1 MNDVPAS
8 VPPRRSRW
16 PFVVLALL
24 AVLLLAGGLV
34 WWFTRPIQPVV
45 LSPQETAVVEAKL
58 ASIQAPPAAP
68 VATPP
73 PGAPEPVYE
82 RGRKD
87 IVLTEREINGLL
99 NANTDLGQTLSF
111 QLGTDTVLARYE
123 TDLDPDLPLLG
134 GRKFKARAKFI
145 VGEAAGQP
153 ALIIDDLTIWGISLP
168 NEWLGGVKGRNLLGE
183 MLGSENGG
191 RLPGVESFSVKPGQ
205 LVIKLA
211 E

>member
-1 MNDVPAS
+1 MNDVPVQA
-8 VPPRRSRW
+8 PLRRSRW
-16 PFVVLALL
+16 PFVLLALL
-24 AVLLLAGGLV
+24 AVLLLVGGLV
-34 WWFTRPIQPVV
+34 WWFTRPIRPVV
-45 LSPQETAVVEAKL
+45 LSPEEKATVEAKL
-58 ASIQAPPAAP
+58 ASIQSPAGVP
-68 VATPP
+68 VTPP
-73 PGAPEPVYE
+73 PAGVPEPVYE
-82 RGRKD
+82 RGKKD
-87 IVLTEREINGLL
+87 VILTEREINGLL

-111 QLGTDTVLARYE
+111 QFGTDAVLARYE
-123 TDLDPDLPLLG
+123 TDLDPDLPFLG

-145 VGEAAGQP
+145 VSEASGQP

-191 RLPGVESFSVKPGQ
+191 RLPGVESFSVRPGQ